1 MATGSPAPDRRG
13 ARERAKEASREALL
27 RAGLELFAAE
37 GLDAPSLDAV
47 CARAGYTRG
56 AFYVH
61 FRDRE
66 DFLEAV
72 LGRVLEGYVA
82 TIVRTG
88 SPGDLAATV
97 QRFLEAF
104 AEDAQADPLSPA
116 GGALHL
122 RLLLDGCR
130 RSEAVRARFVSGF
143 ELAAAALEG
152 VIEGGQGAGAV
163 RADLSPPAT
172 ARLLV
177 TLVLGLLAVRQTGVP
192 YDGAAGV
199 AELARLLAPAAPP
212 GDPAPAGPGS
222 PRPS

>member
-1 MATGSPAPDRRG
+1 MPPPSPPSDRRG

-37 GLDAPSLDAV
+37 GLDAPSLDTI

-97 QRFLEAF
+97 ERFHAALA
-104 AEDAQADPLSPA
+104 DDGRGDPLSPA

-130 RSEAVRARFVSGF
+130 RSEAVRTRFVAGF
-143 ELAAAALEG
+143 ELAAAALEA
-152 VIEGGQGAGAV
+152 VVEDGQGAGAV
-163 RADLSPPAT
+163 RADLSPRAT

-177 TLVLGLLAVRQTGVP
+177 TLVLGLLAVRQTGVA
-192 YDGAAGV
+192 YDEAAGV
-199 AELARLLAPAAPP
+199 LELARMLAPHPP
-212 GDPAPAGPGS
+212 LG
-222 PRPS
+222 